1 MGGTVINKIAN
12 LPGHPASVARPQK
25 RLPES
30 RSLGSGGLNPEL
42 ARPRRPREIR
52 PLAPDRRT
60 RFPGVMGGLWR
71 PAWRGVVFC
80 GWSWSHLGRPTRAAE
95 RAEPCLRPG
104 RSGPAGTEQGLRRLG
119 TWRQPSPAE
128 QPARRPKSTNPY
140 TRSQE
145 EDWRRRNKTVL
156 TYVAAAAVG
165 MLGASYA
172 AVPLYRL
179 YCQVGLARPA
189 GRPLWRG
196 GGPGRL
202 PRPRGSAGPG
212 GLSEITSQRKTGLEV
227 HQES

>member
-1 MGGTVINKIAN
+1 M
-12 LPGHPASVARPQK
+12 L
-25 RLPES
+25 
-30 RSLGSGGLNPEL
+30 
-42 ARPRRPREIR
+42 
-52 PLAPDRRT
+52 
-60 RFPGVMGGLWR
+60 
-71 PAWRGVVFC
+71 
-80 GWSWSHLGRPTRAAE
+80 
-95 RAEPCLRPG
+95 
-104 RSGPAGTEQGLRRLG
+104 
-119 TWRQPSPAE
+119 
-128 QPARRPKSTNPY
+128 
-140 TRSQE
+140 
-145 EDWRRRNKTVL
+145 
-156 TYVAAAAVG
+156 VAAAAVG